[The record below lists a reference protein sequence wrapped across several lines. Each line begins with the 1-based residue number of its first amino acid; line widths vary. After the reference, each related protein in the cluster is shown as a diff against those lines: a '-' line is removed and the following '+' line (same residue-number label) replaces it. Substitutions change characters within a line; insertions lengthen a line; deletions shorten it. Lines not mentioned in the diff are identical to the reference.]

1 MSGWSLKEIKDKN
14 ATVIGVVQKVLKVLI
29 QYVLS
34 LKMYNINELCK

>member
-14 ATVIGVVQKVLKVLI
+14 ATVIVVVQKVLKVLI